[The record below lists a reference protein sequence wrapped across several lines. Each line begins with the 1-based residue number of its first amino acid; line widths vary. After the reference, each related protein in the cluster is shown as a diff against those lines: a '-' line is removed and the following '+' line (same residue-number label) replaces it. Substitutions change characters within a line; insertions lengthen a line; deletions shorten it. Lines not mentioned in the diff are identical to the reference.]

1 MKRLFI
7 TLVAMLLAAAALHAQ
22 ESLFDK
28 YADREG
34 VTTVFI
40 SKRMFDMM
48 KGIEGADIDL
58 GKLSGKINNMQIL
71 TCEDADIAKEV
82 REDIKGINRKSGY
95 EELMRVRDEGD
106 RITIYAKEDKDGND
120 YVLVVDE
127 ADALTLIQI
136 NGQLTLEEL
145 RALADG

>member
-1 MKRLFI
+1 
-7 TLVAMLLAAAALHAQ
+7 
-22 ESLFDK
+22 
-28 YADREG
+28 
-34 VTTVFI
+34 
-40 SKRMFDMM
+40 MM

-106 RITIYAKEDKDGND
+106 RITIYAKEDKDGNE

-127 ADALTLIQI
+127 TDALTLIQI

>member
-7 TLVAMLLAAAALHAQ
+7 TLVAMLLVAAALPAQ
-22 ESLFDK
+22 ENLFDK

-82 REDIKGINRKSGY
+82 REDIKGINRKS
-95 EELMRVRDEGD
+95 
-106 RITIYAKEDKDGND
+106 
-120 YVLVVDE
+120 
-127 ADALTLIQI
+127 
-136 NGQLTLEEL
+136 
-145 RALADG
+145 